1 MLSTHPYPAG
11 ELTEM
16 RCAAT
21 DYAAHG
27 WLICPGAR
35 VPHPRPDTSDGR
47 PLPKEA
53 DLVCRGEPLSKD
65 EAFDAWTDR
74 PWPILLRPGAVRAID
89 LGPGDGRT
97 EAILRDAGCLG
108 PILVGPGPRWH
119 LIVEH
124 APDQGTRAS
133 QPPRSVR
140 EGCLLL
146 PPSRVPSW
154 ISRWRISP
162 EETGWSLPD
171 HSSARA
177 ALNAGTRRD

>member
-35 VPHPRPDTSDGR
+35 APYPGTDASDAR
-47 PLPKEA
+47 SLLEEA
-53 DLVCRGEPLSKD
+53 DLVCRGGPLSKE
-65 EAFDAWTDR
+65 EAFEAWTDR
-74 PWPILLRPGAVRAID
+74 PWPILLCPGAVGAID
-89 LGPGDGRT
+89 LGPGDSRT
-97 EAILRDAGCLG
+97 EAVLREAGCLG

-119 LIVEH
+119 LIVDH
-124 APDQGTRAS
+124 APGRGAPAS
-133 QPPRSVR
+133 RPPRSVR

-146 PPSRVPSW
+146 PPSRVLSW
-154 ISRWRISP
+154 ISRWRINP
-162 EETGWSLPD
+162 DQTGWSLPD